1 MELTYL
7 EHSCFLLVSGGL
19 RVLIDP
25 FISPN
30 PLAEE
35 VSLEGLSP
43 THVLL
48 THGHEDHV
56 ADAEIVLKR
65 SGAQLVAPYEVAMW
79 FGAKGVEDVVP
90 VNPGGHLQ
98 LESGGHAAGVRVV
111 GAVHSSTL
119 PDGKP
124 GGVPCGFVLDFDGV
138 RVYHAGDTDLSMEME
153 LIGRMWTPDWALL
166 PIGGTFTMGYADVP
180 AAMDMLRCRQV
191 VGMHYDT
198 FPPIAIDR
206 EAALGTVRDAGG
218 ELHLPAIGSVL
229 ETVN

>member
-7 EHSCFLLVSGGL
+7 GHSCFLAVSGAL

-30 PLAEE
+30 PKASSIDTGALA
-35 VSLEGLSP
+35 P

-56 ADAEIVLKR
+56 ADAERVVKA
-65 SGAQLVAPYEVAMW
+65 SGAELVAPYEVAMW
-79 FGAKGVEDVVP
+79 FSQKGVDRVRAI
-90 VNPGGHLQ
+90 NPGARIS
-98 LESGGHAAGVRVV
+98 LESEAIGWRVRVV

-119 PDGKP
+119 PDGSP
-124 GGVPCGFVLDFDGV
+124 GGAACGYVLEGDDAC
-138 RVYHAGDTDLSMEME
+138 VYHAGDTDLTMDME
-153 LIGRMWTPDWALL
+153 LIGRHWTPDVALL

-180 AAMDMLRCRQV
+180 AAMDMLRCRRV

-198 FPPIAIDR
+198 FPPIEIDR
-206 EAALGTVRDAGG
+206 EAAMRTVREAGG
-218 ELHLPAIGSVL
+218 TLHLPDVGQVFNTEL
-229 ETVN
+229 